1 MNEERQAYRIKR
13 ALDHGLQDISPA
25 STRRLEAARHL
36 ALARQK
42 QAESQLLAN
51 TTTGHSF
58 STSFGRASLPTG
70 FRQGLA
76 IIGLLLGMWIS
87 FYWHSEQYV
96 AEIAATD
103 SALLADDLPP
113 DVLQDNEFLAWL
125 IDNTDDTA
133 EEAFSEE

>member
-1 MNEERQAYRIKR
+1 MNEERQAYRIKQ

-25 STRRLEAARHL
+25 SARRLEAARHL

-42 QAESQLLAN
+42 QTESQLLTN

-58 STSFGRASLPTG
+58 SVSFGGASLPAG

-76 IIGLLLGMWIS
+76 ILGLLLGMWLS

-96 AEIAATD
+96 AEISATD

-125 IDNTDDTA
+125 IDDTA
-133 EEAFSEE
+133 DETQSEE